1 MTSVGSGYKRASIDV
16 SGISGIGSGSNG
28 SIKPIIS
35 PFYGHGA
42 DPVQELGGNFI
53 CVNARLEFAE
63 GSGDFPVDNDF
74 RRIGL
79 IQDPFNVGTTTVATS
94 TSLGIF
100 TNDTFNSDRLRRRRY
115 YYECSK
121 DGSGVAVSKVVSI
134 SGNVV
139 SHVPVANSAGGYVD
153 FTTSDTVYWTGN
165 SGTVNSVNGI
175 P

>member
-1 MTSVGSGYKRASIDV
+1 MVVLVIQTEHIQVFQLSEMVQVQFVKAVSSGAITHVNVTAVGSGYKRASIDV

-94 TSLGIF
+94 TSLLHIH
-100 TNDTFNSDRLRRRRY
+100 
-115 YYECSK
+115 K
-121 DGSGVAVSKVVSI
+121 
-134 SGNVV
+134 
-139 SHVPVANSAGGYVD
+139 
-153 FTTSDTVYWTGN
+153 
-165 SGTVNSVNGI
+165 
-175 P
+175 